1 MEMDPPAAEEIIRP
15 YITGNVVFA
24 LETCIYINAIG
35 AEEYSSESRSGGW
48 KWIIPDKITDISC
61 AELLSPYEAH
71 KHFFISWRPSF
82 VTSTPAPQTVINLVS
97 YFLGGGPNPLEFP
110 QSLLEKIKTMKQ
122 GQLGF
127 IPMIIL
133 DEHASNHSQILIV
146 SRLCE
151 GELTGYIVEPHGFGN
166 IATYFEPDHLFKAL
180 RKAIVKYLPF
190 KKNSEERC
198 NLRLSVMSKNL
209 SGAIQ
214 IFHEHQI
221 ANKNKSMTENPADA
235 NVLFPEGTC
244 TTSCVPVAI
253 EFMKKLLSTVT
264 SSEQSRANCGD
275 ESSNLMYQI
284 METILG
290 PSCNMG
296 TETQDCADAATVVAT
311 DTDII
316 KLNKEVDLF
325 FIAMASKN
333 NFDRAPELS
342 FNNSK
347 LKKALAMFRPKEL
360 GDNPTEI
367 IKKIITIR
375 QLQLYLIMHTI
386 VKNGHLKQIVGNIWT
401 GVPPKTLGGF
411 EVGEVVRG
419 RALNVQYIISTMN
432 SYITKPAREIIYAK
446 KDIDPLISEL
456 KESEKKAR
464 MGATSFAADAGAGAA
479 PSLVDAA
486 TTASPAA
493 HDHPPAIAARPSATV
508 SIQTLN
514 NAIKVWT
521 DLLAFFKKQNE
532 YIHSEFDSDIIQTY
546 SDEAIFIELGAA
558 ITGITLK
565 AIDVNPDAANFAIPI
580 NGIGQK
586 EATNLNQAFR
596 QAQSAIAAKTELHNK
611 GKGKR
616 LASSLAGGGLSKRRK
631 SRTRK
636 SYIFKKT
643 KTKKNTR
650 IRAKTKRRYK
660 KRTRLYNSNRNRLR
674 WKSKGFRSNKLNYK
688 KRTSFSN
695 KH

>member
-1 MEMDPPAAEEIIRP
+1 MESWSPTTEEIIRP

-35 AEEYSSESRSGGW
+35 AEEYSSKLSSGW
-48 KWIIPDKITDISC
+48 KWIIPNEITDISC

-71 KHFFISWRPSF
+71 KHFFISWRPSL
-82 VTSTPAPQTVINLVS
+82 VTSAPQTVINLVS
-97 YFLGGGPNPLEFP
+97 YFLGEGPKPLEFP
-110 QSLLEKIKTMKQ
+110 LGLLEKIKTMEQ

-151 GELTGYIVEPHGFGN
+151 DELTGYIVEPHGFGN
-166 IATYFEPDHLFKAL
+166 IAEYFKPDYLLKAL
-180 RKAIVKYLPF
+180 RKAIIKYLPF
-190 KKNSEERC
+190 KKKNSEETC
-198 NLRLSVMSKNL
+198 DLRLSVMSKSL
-209 SGAIQ
+209 SGEIQ
-214 IFHEHQI
+214 IFHEQQI
-221 ANKNKSMTENPADA
+221 ANKNKSMTAQEDA

-253 EFMKKLLSTVT
+253 NFMKELLSKVT
-264 SSEQSRANCGD
+264 SGKQSRANCGG
-275 ESSNLMYQI
+275 EKSLMYKMYKI
-284 METILG
+284 MNNILG
-290 PSCNMG
+290 ASCNMG
-296 TETQDCADAATVVAT
+296 PETQDCATVATVVAT

-325 FIAMASKN
+325 FIAMASANK
-333 NFDRAPELS
+333 FDRAATLS
-342 FNNSK
+342 FNKSK
-347 LKKALAMFRPKEL
+347 LKKALAMFNPTEL

-386 VKNGHLKQIVGNIWT
+386 VKDHLKQIVGNIWA
-401 GVPPKTLGGF
+401 GVLPKTLGEF
-411 EVGEVVRG
+411 EVGAVVRE
-419 RALNVQYIISTMN
+419 RDVNVQDIISTMN
-432 SYITKPAREIIYAK
+432 SYITDPANDIIYTSE
-446 KDIDPLISEL
+446 DITNLISEF
-456 KESEKKAR
+456 KESEEFERSVAKKAR
-464 MGATSFAADAGAGAA
+464 GAGAA

-493 HDHPPAIAARPSATV
+493 HHHPPAVAARPSATV

-514 NAIKVWT
+514 NAIKAWT
-521 DLLAFFKKQNE
+521 ELQASLKKQDV
-532 YIHSEFDSDIIQTY
+532 YIYDNVNNSDIIQTY
-546 SDEAIFIELGAA
+546 SNEAIVIELGAA

-565 AIDVNPDAANFAIPI
+565 AIDVNPAAANFAMLLNAID
-580 NGIGQK
+580 QK
-586 EATNLNQAFR
+586 EATNLDQALMR
-596 QAQSAIAAKTELHNK
+596 AENAIISTNK
-611 GKGKR
+611 GKSKR
-616 LASSLAGGGLSKRRK
+616 LAADLAGGGLSKRRK